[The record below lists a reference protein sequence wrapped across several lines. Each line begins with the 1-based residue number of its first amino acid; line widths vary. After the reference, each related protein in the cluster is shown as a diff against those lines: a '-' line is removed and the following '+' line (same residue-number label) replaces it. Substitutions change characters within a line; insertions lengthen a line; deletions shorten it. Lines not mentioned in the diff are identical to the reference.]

1 VGNLQ
6 RFIYVFGRMFAMPLM
21 EKNHGYTFRVQKNIE
36 KTVLMVLYHKGGN
49 ATDSFH
55 FSSLSIF
62 FLTSSHNITT
72 S

>member
-1 VGNLQ
+1 
-6 RFIYVFGRMFAMPLM
+6 MPLM